1 MVENKLDPTRTFK
14 ALADDTRRDILELL
28 REKDMTAGE
37 IADAF
42 EMTKPSISN
51 HLSLLHGADLVYREK
66 RGQYVVY
73 SLNMT
78 LFHEVVLWLQK
89 LSQ

>member
-1 MVENKLDPTRTFK
+1 MDSTRTFK

-28 REKDMTAGE
+28 REQDMTAGE
-37 IADAF
+37 IAEAF
-42 EMTKPSISN
+42 DMTKPSISN
-51 HLSLLHGADLVYREK
+51 HLNLLHNAALVYREK

-78 LFHEVVLWLQK
+78 LFHEVILWLKKFNQ
-89 LSQ
+89 